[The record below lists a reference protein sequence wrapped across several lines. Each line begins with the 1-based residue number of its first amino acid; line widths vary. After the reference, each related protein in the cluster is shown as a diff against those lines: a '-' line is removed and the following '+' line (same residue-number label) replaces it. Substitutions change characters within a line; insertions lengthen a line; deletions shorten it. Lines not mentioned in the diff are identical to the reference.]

1 MRHLDLFSGIGGFA
15 LAARTAGWDT
25 VAFCESDPYCQAVL
39 TKHWPGVPV
48 FDDVRRLYR
57 FADDMVECPL
67 GCDEPFCELCNTH
80 YFECDCFGPAQFD
93 DAVGEVDVI
102 TAGFPCQD
110 ISLMQEIT
118 DGDRQALDGE
128 RSGLWSDCAR
138 LICNLQPK
146 IVVLENVPALAIRG
160 LGRVVGDLAEI
171 GYGCEWHCI
180 PAGYVGAP
188 HIRDRIWIVAHADHK
203 GLQGQSRYGA
213 GIKRWAS
220 KIGSVAPGSVPQGG
234 DAEGWWARE
243 PELARVAHGISAR
256 VDRSKAL
263 GNAIVPAVAASL
275 FMAINEAA

>member
-25 VAFCESDPYCQAVL
+25 AAFCEVDPYCQAVL
-39 TKHWPGVPV
+39 AKHWPGVTI

-57 FADDMVECPL
+57 FASDMVECPW
-67 GCDEPFCELCNTH
+67 GCDEPFCELCDTH
-80 YFECDCFGPAQFD
+80 YADCACFGPAQFD
-93 DAVGEVDVI
+93 DEIGEIDVI

-128 RSGLWSDCAR
+128 RSGLWSDVAR
-138 LICNLQPK
+138 LICNLGPR

-160 LGRVVGDLAEI
+160 LDRVAGDLASL
-171 GYGCEWHCI
+171 GYDCEWHCI
-180 PAGYVGAP
+180 PASYIGAP
-188 HIRDRIWIVAHADHK
+188 HQRDRIWIVAHAHNPR
-203 GLQGQSRYGA
+203 LQGQPRYGA
-213 GIKRWAS
+213 GIERWAR

-243 PELARVAHGISAR
+243 PGLDRVVDGISAR
-256 VDRSKAL
+256 VDRSKAI
-263 GNAIVPAVAASL
+263 GNAIVPAVAASI